1 MTTFQIITI
10 IISGLALLG
19 TIVGVYIRLKID
31 ITKLQVEITNMKK
44 DSSRAD
50 KIFET
55 FKRENNE
62 SHQHMYKKLD
72 ELKDIIINNQK

>member
-72 ELKDIIINNQK
+72 ELKDIIIKNLK